1 MDMRELLEAI
11 ARGLVENK
19 DAVKVTVDDPT
30 EDGTIVY
37 RLSVA
42 QDDMGRVI
50 GKQGRIA
57 KSIRVVMR
65 AAATR
70 ARQKISVEID

>member
-1 MDMRELLEAI
+1 MQALIVAV

-19 DAVKVTVDDPT
+19 DAVAVTVDDPR

-37 RLSVA
+37 HLHVA
-42 QDDMGRVI
+42 EDDMGRVI

-57 KSIRVVMR
+57 KAIRIVMR
-65 AAATR
+65 AAAV
-70 ARQKISVEID
+70 RQGEKAIVEID